1 MKVLGQIIKVLG
13 QKMRVLGQ
21 KMGIWDGTENKIFW
35 LENEIFWLRIEIFG
49 MENEVNNQHMK
60 KGIVELKIFVK
71 VMGQKMT
78 FLGQK
83 KEVLRIENKFK
94 KKMMK

>member
-1 MKVLGQIIKVLG
+1 MK
-13 QKMRVLGQ
+13 
-21 KMGIWDGTENKIFW
+21 F
-35 LENEIFWLRIEIFG
+35 
-49 MENEVNNQHMK
+49 NNQHVK

-83 KEVLRIENKFK
+83 KEVLRIENKF
-94 KKMMK
+94 